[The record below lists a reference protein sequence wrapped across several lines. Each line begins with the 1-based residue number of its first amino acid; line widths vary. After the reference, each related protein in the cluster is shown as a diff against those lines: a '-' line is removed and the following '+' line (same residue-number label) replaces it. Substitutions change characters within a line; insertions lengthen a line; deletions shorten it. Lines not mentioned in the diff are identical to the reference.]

1 VAFPARHPSVRAYDR
16 RGASDPECR
25 LRGFRPSSSIHGLDA
40 QSSDRDRRTR
50 RARRQRRTRP
60 DMVRTPTSRTTVAV
74 AIAVVVAGA
83 ALWLVG
89 IVGVGRSL
97 EDICFDDLDSRTR
110 YGAYHSE
117 GSLWPPS
124 LECQLVGS
132 NVEPIVVQHRL
143 EAVARFGAVVVFPV
157 LYGLAATLA
166 LTRWSGSRSV
176 SRPAST

>member
-1 VAFPARHPSVRAYDR
+1 
-16 RGASDPECR
+16 
-25 LRGFRPSSSIHGLDA
+25 
-40 QSSDRDRRTR
+40 
-50 RARRQRRTRP
+50 
-60 DMVRTPTSRTTVAV
+60 VAV
-74 AIAVVVAGA
+74 AIAVLAAGA

-97 EDICFDDLDSRTR
+97 EDVCLDDLDSRTR

-124 LECQLVGS
+124 LECHLVGS

-157 LYGLAATLA
+157 VYCLAAGLAR
-166 LTRWSGSRSV
+166 TRWSGSRSV
-176 SRPAST
+176 SGSTAT